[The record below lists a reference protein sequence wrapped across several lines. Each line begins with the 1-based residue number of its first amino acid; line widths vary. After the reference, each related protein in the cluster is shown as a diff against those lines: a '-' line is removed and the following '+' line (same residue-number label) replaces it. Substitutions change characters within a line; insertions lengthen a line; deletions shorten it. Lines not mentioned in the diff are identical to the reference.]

1 MPSLEI
7 EEKVAR
13 LEGRLDEHSKFFES
27 ISVKLTLLEERG
39 DRNREEIEKR
49 IISLENKLDDR
60 IDSLRAEL
68 GSRIDAVDRKLGSRI
83 DAVDRKLDS
92 KIDSVN
98 SKIDSVN
105 SKIDSVNSRIDSVR
119 AGLDAKID
127 SVRAELSRNF
137 RWIVGI
143 QITTWITILLA
154 ILFKR

>member
-68 GSRIDAVDRKLGSRI
+68 GSRIDAVDRKL
-83 DAVDRKLDS
+83 DS

-98 SKIDSVN
+98 SRIDSVN